1 MSPNDVTLDNAKKVR
16 EKLYGKDHTPAKCKL
31 KINDIVRIPLE
42 KNIFGKGYERSWTIH
57 TYIVSRVQ
65 SSYGVCYYHG
75 MYVIILLAAILL
87 LTVESG
93 FGFTKS
99 TFVCRIT

>member
-16 EKLYGKDHTPAKCKL
+16 EKLYGKDHAPAKCKL

-42 KNIFGKGYERSWTIH
+42 KNIFAMGYERSWTIH
-57 TYIVSRVQ
+57 TYIISRVQ

-75 MYVIILLAAILL
+75 MYFISLVKL

-93 FGFTKS
+93 F
-99 TFVCRIT
+99 